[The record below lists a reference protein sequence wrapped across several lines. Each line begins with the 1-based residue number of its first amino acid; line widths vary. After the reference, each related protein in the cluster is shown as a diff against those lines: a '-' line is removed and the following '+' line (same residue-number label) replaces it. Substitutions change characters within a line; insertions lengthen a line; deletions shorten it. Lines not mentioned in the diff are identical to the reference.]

1 MGEDRQVGDA
11 DKQDAEHRV
20 SPEMQ
25 QLAVALPAEGLPEL
39 VELVRQPTTY
49 SPEIVTRAYEAHQ
62 RELFGFALRSA
73 RDREAA
79 AELVQETF
87 LRLISALRA
96 GQEPS
101 NIRAWLY
108 RVCANLAVSR
118 ARRIAVA
125 DRWLPRLLRSD
136 MSAGPE
142 TEYLRAEGDR
152 RLTAAL
158 DQLSNTERTALMLAA
173 RGFSG
178 REIAAAIG
186 KHESATRGLL
196 FRARLR
202 LRQRLDAEEK
212 RP

>member
-1 MGEDRQVGDA
+1 
-11 DKQDAEHRV
+11 
-20 SPEMQ
+20 MQ
-25 QLAVALPAEGLPEL
+25 QLAVSLRTEGLPEL

-49 SPEIVTRAYEAHQ
+49 SPEIVTHAYETHQ

-136 MSAGPE
+136 TTAGPE

-202 LRQRLDAEEK
+202 LRQRLDAEEE